1 MAYESPSKTLVVQRG
16 AMVPSVGGGG
26 GGGAMVPV
34 SAGAPGAGPAPDS
47 PVRVVPA
54 WAAPPD
60 TKVLVMLGDS
70 ASEATTSLRVLR
82 HKLEQKRAEGMWTFA
97 VTSPK
102 EREGKSTFATQLAL
116 VLSESQ
122 RARVLLVE
130 ANFYKPTLA
139 TILGFRVP
147 QGYGFSAQIVRKMRG
162 SMEPWCVTALGPALH
177 VLAEAPGEKT
187 FPETLHST
195 HFQNAIG
202 FLARGYDFLVVDSP
216 SILGSGD
223 MNVIENAVDGII
235 VVLRSNHSRTGD
247 LRDAV
252 KQIGERKT
260 VGAVVWDFEDPD
272 TKNKKKR

>member
-1 MAYESPSKTLVVQRG
+1 MGQSAG
-16 AMVPSVGGGG
+16 A
-26 GGGAMVPV
+26 GAMVPV
-34 SAGAPGAGPAPDS
+34 SAGAGGPGAGSAPDS

-54 WAAPPD
+54 GAAPPD

-97 VTSPK
+97 VTSP
-102 EREGKSTFATQLAL
+102 RDGEGKSTFSTQLAL

-130 ANFYKPTLA
+130 ASFYKPTLA

-177 VLAEAPGEKT
+177 VLAEAPGEKS

-202 FLARGYDFLVVDSP
+202 FLARGYDFLIIDSP

-252 KQIGERKT
+252 KQIGERKA
-260 VGAVVWDFEDPD
+260 VGAVVWDYESPD
-272 TKNKKKR
+272 AAKKKTKKR